1 MKIRTSILCAP
12 AICAAAAA
20 LASCG
25 GGTLTSENIP
35 VRSAHA
41 SWMAPTAKK
50 QVLLYISD
58 YGDGAVHVFS
68 WPKGKLVGTLS
79 GFRRA
84 TGECVDKAGDVWI
97 TSYVSAEIV
106 EYAHG
111 GATPIATLSD
121 PGEYPISCAV
131 DPTTG
136 NLAVGNIET
145 TSDDQG
151 SVAIYPGAQGTPTL
165 YTDPGIDR
173 IFFMDYDHK
182 GNLFVDGRP
191 NSTDGFVFA
200 ELPEGSGS
208 FTNITLDQSIGM
220 PAGVQWDGN
229 DVVVGDQQA
238 AYLYRFKLSGSS
250 GTEVGVTPLDGSAD
264 VVQSCIQGRKV
275 VGPNADSGNAMIWKY
290 PAGGSAT
297 KTIDGL
303 EIPFGAVISKPNRS
317 VRQSRL
323 SIANPRFAYLGW

>member
-1 MKIRTSILCAP
+1 MKIWRSILCAP
-12 AICAAAAA
+12 AIGAATAL

-25 GGTLTSENIP
+25 GGALTPGNAP
-35 VRSAHA
+35 AASAKA
-41 SWMAPTAKK
+41 SWMAPDAKK
-50 QVLLYISD
+50 QDLLYISD
-58 YGDGAVHVFS
+58 YGDGVVHVYT
-68 WPKGKLVGTLS
+68 WPKAKLVGTLS

-84 TGECVDKAGDVWI
+84 TGECVDEAGDVWI

-111 GATPIATLSD
+111 GTTPIATLSD
-121 PGEYPISCAV
+121 PGEYPISCSV

-145 TSDDQG
+145 TYDEQG
-151 SVAIYPGAQGTPTL
+151 SVAIYPDAQGPPTL

-173 IFFMDYDHK
+173 VFFMDYDRK

-191 NSTDGFVFA
+191 NASGGFVFA
-200 ELPEGSGS
+200 ELPEGSGT
-208 FTNITLDQSIGM
+208 FTDITLDQSIGM
-220 PAGVQWDGN
+220 PAGVQWNGN
-229 DVVVGDQQA
+229 EVVVGDQQA
-238 AYLYRFKLSGSS
+238 PYVYAFSISGSS
-250 GTEVGVTPLDGSAD
+250 GTETSETPLDGGED
-264 VVQSCIQGRKV
+264 VVQSCIQGKRV

-303 EIPFGAVISKPNRS
+303 ELPFGSVISKAKP
-317 VRQSRL
+317 
-323 SIANPRFAYLGW
+323 